1 MGIQCGWLCVWAHQ
15 LLGDFTCVVV
25 IVIILW
31 VVMDLWSAVARGV
44 FGAGSG
50 FMGLGAVIA
59 FYGD

>member
-1 MGIQCGWLCVWAHQ
+1 MCLGTSASGGFHLRCGYCH
-15 LLGDFTCVVV
+15 F
-25 IVIILW
+25 LW
-31 VVMDLWSAVARGV
+31 VVMDLWSAVAHGV